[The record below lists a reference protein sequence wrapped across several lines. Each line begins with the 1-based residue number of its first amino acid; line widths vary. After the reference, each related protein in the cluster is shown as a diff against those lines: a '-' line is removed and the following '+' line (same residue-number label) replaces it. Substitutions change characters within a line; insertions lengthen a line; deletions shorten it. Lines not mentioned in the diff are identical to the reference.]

1 MELFKAIRAAS
12 AGMHGQTV
20 RLRVVA
26 ENLAKAQSTATG
38 PGGEPYQRKL
48 VTFRNQ
54 FDREM
59 GVETVRVDKVER
71 DPSEFELRYDPG
83 NPAANTD
90 GYVQMPN
97 VKPMIELMDM
107 REAQRTYEA
116 NMNAMSAARQMLMRT
131 IELIKSGG

>member
-1 MELFKAIRAAS
+1 MELLKAIRAAS

-26 ENLAKAQSTATG
+26 ENLANAQSTATG

-54 FDREM
+54 LDREM
-59 GVETVRVDKVER
+59 NVETVRVDKVER

-83 NPAANTD
+83 NPAANND

-116 NMNAMSAARQMLMRT
+116 NMSAMSAARQMLMRT

>member
-1 MELFKAIRAAS
+1 MELLKAIRAAS
-12 AGMHGQTV
+12 AGMHSQTV

-26 ENLAKAQSTATG
+26 ENLANAQSTATG

-54 FDREM
+54 LDREM

-83 NPAANTD
+83 NPAANPD
-90 GYVQMPN
+90 GYVQLPN

-107 REAQRTYEA
+107 REAQRSYEA